1 MGSYQLSESF
11 FQAEFVFYTIQLS
24 TTCAFSQFPP
34 CVAIDNYAGACDH
47 DRITEREVA
56 TFC

>member
-1 MGSYQLSESF
+1 MGLYQPFESF
-11 FQAEFVFYTIQLS
+11 FEIEFMFETVQHSATS
-24 TTCAFSQFPP
+24 AFRQFPP
-34 CVAIDNYAGACDH
+34 CVAIDNNAVACDH